1 MKTFHVSINANALV
15 VQIYRVR
22 HGRDRMVVVQA
33 VPITT
38 IVVSSNPTHGEVYS
52 TQLYVIRFVSD
63 LRQVVG
69 FLWFPPP
76 IKLTTTISL
85 KYC

>member
-52 TQLYVIRFVSD
+52 TQLYVIKFVNDFRQICSF
-63 LRQVVG
+63 LR
-69 FLWFPPP
+69 FPPP
-76 IKLTTTISL
+76 IKLAATI
-85 KYC
+85 